1 MPGPSFELR
10 EAGPGDR
17 SLLEHALRDC
27 LYWQPG
33 VVQPAFERL
42 ADDDDFQS
50 WLADWGRP
58 GDTAVIGEALGQPA
72 GAGLYRLFRPRERI
86 AGFFDSRVPVLML
99 SVRSDCRGVGH
110 GERILD
116 DLVTRALD
124 SGAPGLSASV
134 SAVNPAL
141 QWFERRGFIQVA
153 ESRGAWTLMLDAP
166 VARVKRRS
174 QQPRP

>member
-10 EAGPGDR
+10 DAQKGDQP
-17 SLLEHALRDC
+17 LLEYALRDC

-33 VVQPAFERL
+33 IVQPALSQL
-42 ADDDDFQS
+42 ADGDEFRS

-58 GDTAVIGEALGQPA
+58 GDAAVIGEVVGEAA

-86 AGFFDSRVPVLML
+86 DGFFDARVPVLML
-99 SVRSDCRGVGH
+99 SVRSDRRGVGH
-110 GERILD
+110 GQQILD
-116 DLVTRALD
+116 GLVTRALE

-134 SAVNPAL
+134 SADNPAL
-141 QWFERRGFIQVA
+141 QWLERRGFIQVA
-153 ESRGAWTLMLDAP
+153 ESRGAWTMMLDAP

-174 QQPRP
+174 QQPRL